1 MPLTVIYDACV
12 LYPAPLRDLLM
23 HLARTGLFRARWT
36 ERIQDE
42 WVRSLLENRPDLDP
56 GRLKRTCQLMNESV
70 LDCLVR
76 DYEDL
81 IPTVPLNDPDDQH
94 VFAAAIKSRAEIIV
108 TFNLRDFPESALSP
122 YKIEAQHP
130 DLFVQNLLSVDEML
144 VCDAVRSQ
152 RTNLRNPPISAQ
164 ALLDTFR
171 DQGLKG
177 TALHLQSLIE
187 QL

>member
-1 MPLTVIYDACV
+1 MPLTAIYDACV
-12 LYPAPLRDLLM
+12 LYPAPLRDLLI

-36 ERIQDE
+36 ERIQNE

-56 GRLKRTCQLMNESV
+56 ARLKRTCQLMNESV

-81 IPTVPLNDPDDQH
+81 IPSVPLNDPDDQH

-122 YKIEAQHP
+122 HKIEAQHP
-130 DLFVQNLLSVDEML
+130 DLFVQNLLSVDETL
-144 VCDAVRSQ
+144 VCEAVRIQ
-152 RTNLRNPPISAQ
+152 RSNLRNPPKSAQ
-164 ALLDTFR
+164 ELLDTFW
-171 DQGLKG
+171 DQGLKE
-177 TALHLQSLIE
+177 TAIHFRSLID
-187 QL
+187 QI